1 MQLVYRLHKFKKDVS
16 LSSEINQYKQISS
29 LFLSRIYK
37 TTIYFSL
44 SFFIYNML
52 SRSIQRSSRLPIL
65 RLTRRFTT
73 YHTGSEG
80 ATASTGAFGEKEKA
94 VENQWARA
102 HVGVTFY

>member
-1 MQLVYRLHKFKKDVS
+1 
-16 LSSEINQYKQISS
+16 
-29 LFLSRIYK
+29 
-37 TTIYFSL
+37 
-44 SFFIYNML
+44 ML

-102 HVGVTFY
+102 HLLRKALEKQEQETAALKDNLNELEKKHKINK

>member
-1 MQLVYRLHKFKKDVS
+1 
-16 LSSEINQYKQISS
+16 
-29 LFLSRIYK
+29 
-37 TTIYFSL
+37 
-44 SFFIYNML
+44 ML
-52 SRSIQRSSRLPIL
+52 SRSFQRSSRLPIL

-102 HVGVTFY
+102 HDAEKIKLLRKALEKQEQETAALKDNLNELEKKHKINK